1 MLSKKSRNTIAAF
14 VAGAFIIAGIAGP
27 LAAQAEST
35 IKECPAYHQHHQIKP
50 EQAAK
55 RLARTYGLDE
65 SLILKYQSQ
74 GKTPRELNRA
84 ALYAKASGTSFESVV
99 ALKTSTN
106 TWQDVANTL
115 GVDKTRIKAIRQ
127 DLAATRMSQ
136 RFNIAQTEIQDLFN
150 QGYHHRDIAMSGMLA
165 KQTGKTIADVIAMKK
180 VNNTWRDVA
189 KELGVD
195 LNALKKDM
203 KKAWESKKA

>member
-1 MLSKKSRNTIAAF
+1 MLSKKTRKTIAAF

-35 IKECPAYHQHHQIKP
+35 DKERPAYHQRHQITP

-55 RLARTYGLDE
+55 RLAERFGLDE
-65 SLILKYQSQ
+65 SLILKYQKQ
-74 GKTPRELNRA
+74 GKTPRELSRA
-84 ALYAKASGTSFESVV
+84 ALYAKASGNSFESVV

-106 TWQDVANTL
+106 TWKDVANTL
-115 GVDKTRIKAIRQ
+115 GVDRAKVKAVRQ
-127 DLAATRMSQ
+127 ELAAQHMSQ
-136 RFNIAQTEIQDLFN
+136 KFNIAQGDIQNLFN
-150 QGYHHRDIAMSGMLA
+150 QGYHYRDIAMSGMLA
-165 KQTGKTIADVIAMKK
+165 KETGKTIDSVIALKK

-195 LNALKKDM
+195 FKALKKEM
-203 KKAWESKKA
+203 RNNHR